1 MQTLG
6 ELRLFLLGETLTKQQ
21 QMILGILEQQNEGV
35 VLLQPPK
42 AYPKVALKESNYKK
56 PKSDVLY
63 VNNALKRI
71 FREEE
76 ATSAIAQSR
85 LLVKHEE

>member
-35 VLLQPPK
+35 VLLQPYK
-42 AYPKVALKESNYKK
+42 AYPKVAL
-56 PKSDVLY
+56 
-63 VNNALKRI
+63 
-71 FREEE
+71 
-76 ATSAIAQSR
+76 
-85 LLVKHEE
+85 